1 LGNGYAKWLGRR
13 HPEAESLLHRY
24 KGIYFTVMA
33 GLMHN
38 PDKNETPPAGITLEP
53 QEISWWKS
61 KSAIWGLL
69 ALVLVSLG
77 LLFWVFHCRGFL
89 WGQVCHYADLCTNKQ
104 WIKSILK
111 AAGPLAPVLFILI
124 QALQVVLAPIPG
136 EATGFIGG
144 YLFGVPLGLL
154 YSTLGLTLGSV
165 LAFLIAR
172 WLEEHYVARWIP
184 KEILQKFDFLM
195 ERQGALIAFILFLL
209 PGFPKDYLCFV
220 LGLSRMPFKLFL
232 LICIVGRIPG
242 TLLLT
247 LQGAKV
253 YKGDYY
259 STLVILGLC
268 LVLVVVLGY
277 YREAVYRWIRRFDH
291 SDYPASGEK

>member
-1 LGNGYAKWLGRR
+1 VTEEANGIFSPKNRPWL
-13 HPEAESLLHRY
+13 
-24 KGIYFTVMA
+24 
-33 GLMHN
+33 
-38 PDKNETPPAGITLEP
+38 
-53 QEISWWKS
+53 
-61 KSAIWGLL
+61 WGLL
-69 ALVLVSLG
+69 VVALLALG
-77 LLFWVFHCRGFL
+77 LLFWVFHYRTFL
-89 WGQVCHYADLCTNKQ
+89 WGQVCYITGLCADKH
-104 WIKSILK
+104 WIKSVLK
-111 AAGPLAPVLFILI
+111 AAGPLAPLVFILL
-124 QALQVVLAPIPG
+124 QALQVVFAPIPG

-165 LAFLIAR
+165 GAFVIAR
-172 WLEEHYVARWIP
+172 WLEEHYVKRWIP
-184 KEILQKFDFLM
+184 AEILQKFDFLM
-195 ERQGALIAFILFLL
+195 ERQGALVAFILFLL

-268 LVLVVVLGY
+268 LVLILVLWY
-277 YREAVYRWIRRFDH
+277 YREPVYRWIRRFDH
-291 SDYPASGEK
+291 KEEKALGSGNK

>member
-1 LGNGYAKWLGRR
+1 
-13 HPEAESLLHRY
+13 
-24 KGIYFTVMA
+24 MA
-33 GLMHN
+33 GLMPNQNKH
-38 PDKNETPPAGITLEP
+38 DASEAGIMP
-53 QEISWWKS
+53 VQQGMPWWKS
-61 KSAIWGLL
+61 KGAVWGLA
-69 ALVLVSLG
+69 ALILLSLG
-77 LLFWVFHCRGFL
+77 LLYWGFHYRTFL
-89 WGQVCHYADLCTNKQ
+89 WGQMCSFFGLCADKQ

-111 AAGPLAPVLFILI
+111 AAGPLAPLVFILL
-124 QALQVVLAPIPG
+124 QTLQVIFAPIPG

-154 YSTLGLTLGSV
+154 YSTVGLTLGSAG
-165 LAFLIAR
+165 AFLIAR

-184 KEILQKFDFLM
+184 KEILEKFDFLM
-195 ERQGALIAFILFLL
+195 ERQGVLISFILFIL

-220 LGLSRMPFKLFL
+220 LGLSRLPFKLFL

-268 LVLVVVLGY
+268 LALVVILAY
-277 YREAVYRWIRRFDH
+277 YREAVYRWVRRFDH
-291 SDYPASGEK
+291 PEEQTSGSENR